1 MSKGFVWLALLA
13 DGAWKVLCKGQRRWI
28 ANTEKSLAL
37 VLSRFKTKLSV
48 ALIFVITRS
57 ALHFKKNFVI
67 VSYWLIVFK
76 SFWIVSWQK
85 LYKKNWTT
93 TGARVS
99 GKVHMPT
106 KWRWWQ
112 QSVLNGMS
120 FFLSVPIRDRSKCV
134 MWPGTLENTRWNF
147 PVVHNV
153 VLLIQGM
160 TKKEKKKRKQ
170 SLFFMESSIT
180 SKQKK
185 NVYD

>member
-1 MSKGFVWLALLA
+1 M
-13 DGAWKVLCKGQRRWI
+13 
-28 ANTEKSLAL
+28 
-37 VLSRFKTKLSV
+37 
-48 ALIFVITRS
+48 
-57 ALHFKKNFVI
+57 I

-160 TKKEKKKRKQ
+160 TKKEKKKKTISVFHGVEHYQ
-170 SLFFMESSIT
+170 QTE
-180 SKQKK
+180 KK
-185 NVYD
+185 RLRLKMLIAVACCKKYYLKNNTQNRFNLSYISFLWFCLLEAQN